1 MRPLVTSDILMA
13 FNRIHKTI
21 FALAAVIGPLY
32 WLTMTSDGQ
41 RRVDSTLLSLTGKPA
56 IDFNLKAV
64 DGRLTETELKKVF
77 PDQEWLCTDQPSAF
91 GQRLCA
97 SQIGTFNGLPAR
109 YLTLFFA
116 DGQASG
122 LKLAYRGIYH
132 DQLIQQLIQQLGQ
145 PQMDAPGTAPAEA
158 VLRWRTDHGMVI
170 LKQQLLE
177 DEEAALLW
185 VAGMKLPS

>member
-1 MRPLVTSDILMA
+1 
-13 FNRIHKTI
+13 
-21 FALAAVIGPLY
+21 
-32 WLTMTSDGQ
+32 
-41 RRVDSTLLSLTGKPA
+41 
-56 IDFNLKAV
+56 
-64 DGRLTETELKKVF
+64 VF
-77 PDQEWLCTDQPSAF
+77 PKQEWLCTDQPSAF

-97 SQIGTFNGLPAR
+97 SKIGTFNGLPAR

-116 DGQASG
+116 DGRARG

-145 PQMDAPGTAPAEA
+145 PQLDAAGTAPAEA

-177 DEEAALLW
+177 QEEAALLW
-185 VAGMKLPS
+185 VAGTQAAS